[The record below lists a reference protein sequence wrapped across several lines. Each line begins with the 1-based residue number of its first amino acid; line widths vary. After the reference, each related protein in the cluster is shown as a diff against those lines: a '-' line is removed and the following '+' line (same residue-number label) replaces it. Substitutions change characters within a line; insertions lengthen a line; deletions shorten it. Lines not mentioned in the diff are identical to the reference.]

1 MTSRYNVLNIY
12 KKNIK
17 GSNFNILH
25 LMSTFLYV
33 DSSKPYAFEKTK
45 ISISNDDKLK
55 LKMSKSTSKS
65 FYRVVLML
73 LFVRLFL
80 ATTEINIRRGVYI
93 RLATLTSDF
102 VVALSRQDRDFHRL
116 PYFCFFVCFLLLL
129 LFACLAE

>member
-1 MTSRYNVLNIY
+1 MYSTY
-12 KKNIK
+12 KKK
-17 GSNFNILH
+17 TSKVAILIYYIWCLLSYMLTPLSPTH
-25 LMSTFLYV
+25 L
-33 DSSKPYAFEKTK
+33 KKTK

-73 LFVRLFL
+73 LFVCLFL
-80 ATTEINIRRGVYI
+80 ATTEINIRRGGGGVYI